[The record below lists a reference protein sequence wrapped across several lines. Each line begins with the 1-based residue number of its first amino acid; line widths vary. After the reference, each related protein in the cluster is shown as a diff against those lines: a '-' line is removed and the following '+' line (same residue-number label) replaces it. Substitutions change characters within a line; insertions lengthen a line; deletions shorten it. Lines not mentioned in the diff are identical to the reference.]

1 MQVFHPNS
9 IKKEQIM
16 KNAMKCVPI
25 ENVDVTGG
33 FWYEKQKLVREVS
46 MQNVYKRFF
55 ETGRFDAFGF
65 TWKEGEPNKPHVYWD
80 SDVAKWIEAVGYIA
94 EKHSVPKLEAIADSV
109 IDNIEKNRM
118 ADGYFN
124 SYFGHLEPEARFTRR
139 NDHELY
145 CLGHLIEAA
154 IAYKRGTGKDK
165 LLSLMLDYVDLVY
178 KVFYVEKSAVF
189 LTPGHEE
196 IELALIKLYLETKDR
211 RHLDLAKYFVDARGT
226 DPERDHIE
234 GERPETF
241 QTHIP
246 ARRQKDAVG
255 HAVRA
260 GYLYSA
266 VADIA
271 RLTNDEELYEVAK
284 SLFESIT
291 KRRMYVTGAIGQNP
305 CGEAFCG
312 DYDLPNQTAYAETCA
327 NLSLA
332 LFARRMS
339 LIEPMAHYADTAERV
354 LYNSFISGMSLDGK
368 AFFYSNM
375 QENDLRVR
383 QRPFNKKHTI
393 FCPADVRVEVFKTS
407 CCPPNVVR
415 TVSSIQDFAYA
426 TDGERLFIHQYMSS
440 DVRHD
445 GCNIKVETNYP
456 FEGDVRISAGGAS
469 KRLAVRIPGWCKKYS
484 IKSGAISKAHELKNG
499 YAYLEIADGESIT
512 LNLDMPIRLL
522 EAHPMIW
529 EDAGKVA
536 VTRGPLVYCIEGVD
550 NPYPLSDIRIDKGA
564 EYKTVFDGE
573 LGYPTLVT
581 TAYVR
586 DWGDRELYSDEA
598 ELKAVAIKLIPYFA
612 FANRGE
618 TDLVIWAL
626 KA

>member
-1 MQVFHPNS
+1 MRKS
-9 IKKEQIM
+9 MI
-16 KNAMKCVPI
+16 PI
-25 ENVDVTGG
+25 PIDMVDVTNG

-46 MQNVYKRFF
+46 MQNVYKRFY

-65 TWKEGEPNKPHVYWD
+65 TWHEGDPNKPHVYWD
-80 SDVAKWIEAVGYIA
+80 SDVAKWIEAVGYLA
-94 EKHSVPKLEAIADSV
+94 EKHDVSELEKIADGV

-145 CLGHLIEAA
+145 CLGHLVEAA
-154 IAYKRGTGKDK
+154 IAYKHGTGKDK
-165 LLSLMLDYVDLVY
+165 LLRLMLDYVDLVY
-178 KVFYVEKSAVF
+178 RVFYVEKSAVF

-196 IELALIKLYLETKDR
+196 IELALAKLYLETGDK
-211 RHLDLAKYFVDARGT
+211 RHLELAKYFIDARGT
-226 DPERDHIE
+226 DPERDRIE
-234 GERPETF
+234 GERDITF
-241 QTHIP
+241 QSHIP
-246 ARRQKDAVG
+246 VRQERNAVG

-260 GYLYSA
+260 CYLYSA
-266 VADIA
+266 VADVA
-271 RLTNDEELYEVAK
+271 RLTEDEELYATARG
-284 SLFESIT
+284 LFESIT
-291 KRRMYVTGAIGQNP
+291 RRRMYVTGAIGQNP
-305 CGEAFCG
+305 CGEAFSV

-339 LIEPMAHYADTAERV
+339 LIEPDSRYADAAERV

-368 AFFYSNM
+368 SFFYSNM

-383 QRPFNKKHTI
+383 QRPFNKKQTI

-426 TDGERLFIHQYMSS
+426 TDGETLFIHQYMASR
-440 DVRHD
+440 VRLD
-445 GCNIKVETNYP
+445 GCEINVETCYP
-456 FEGDVRISAGGAS
+456 FDGKICITAKGET
-469 KRLAVRIPGWCKKYS
+469 KRLALRIPGWCKSYKL
-484 IKSGAISKAHELKNG
+484 KCGATDKAHEVRSG
-499 YAYLEIADGESIT
+499 YAYLDIAEDDYIVLE
-512 LNLDMPIRLL
+512 LDMPVRLL
-522 EAHPMIW
+522 EAHPMVW
-529 EDAGKVA
+529 EDAGRVA

-550 NPYPLSDIRIDKGA
+550 NPYPLSDIRISSDA
-564 EYKTVFDGE
+564 EYETEFDEE
-573 LGYPTLVT
+573 LGYPVLVT
-581 TAYVR
+581 TGYVR
-586 DWGDRELYSDEA
+586 EWSDDELYSDEA
-598 ELKAVAIKLIPYFA
+598 GLKPVKVRLIPYFT

-618 TDLVIWAL
+618 TDLIIWAL